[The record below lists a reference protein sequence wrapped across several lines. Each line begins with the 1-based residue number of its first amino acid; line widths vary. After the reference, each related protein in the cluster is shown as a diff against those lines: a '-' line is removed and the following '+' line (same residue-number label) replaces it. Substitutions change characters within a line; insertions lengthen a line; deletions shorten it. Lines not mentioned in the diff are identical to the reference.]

1 VRLREAGRVAVVI
14 LPDEIDLVNA
24 DEVLASLMAAIDT
37 GASLVIADMTNTTFC
52 GTTGARVV
60 MRAAAAAEERGAKLR
75 VVGAGK
81 TQRRVLEILGLEVLL
96 ADAGPAPAG
105 LP

>member
-1 VRLREAGRVAVVI
+1 VI
-14 LPDEIDLVNA
+14 LPGEIDLVNA
-24 DEVLASLMAAIDT
+24 DEVLASLTAAIGT
-37 GASLVIADMTNTTFC
+37 GASLVIADMTSTTFC

-60 MRAAAAAEERGAKLR
+60 MRAAAAAEDCGAKLR

-81 TQRRVLEILGLEVLL
+81 TQRKVLAILGLEVLI